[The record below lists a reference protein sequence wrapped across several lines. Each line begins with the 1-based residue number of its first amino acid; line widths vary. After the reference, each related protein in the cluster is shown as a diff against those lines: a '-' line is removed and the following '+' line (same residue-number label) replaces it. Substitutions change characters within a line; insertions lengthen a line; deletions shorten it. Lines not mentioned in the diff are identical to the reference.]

1 MGTINGISVI
11 VCCYNSVGRIKPTLE
26 HLLNQKIS
34 GTILWEI
41 IIVDNNSTDK
51 TSSFCKELLEGSK
64 MAYSIVLEKRQGL
77 SFARKTG
84 YDTAQYNLLL
94 FVDDDNWLADNYI
107 QTAYSIMNEHATVA
121 ILGGKGSPVFSEST
135 IVPEWF
141 QSFQQSY
148 AVGAQ
153 SDNTSIDL
161 QYVTLVYG
169 AGFVLRKEY
178 WERLFEIGFESLLP
192 GRKGKSLL
200 SGEDTELCL
209 AITMLGGKVMYASN
223 LSLKHFI
230 PKNRLTWEYLSKLY
244 FGFGR
249 AKTYI
254 SIYLTIE
261 NNKGNPQHN
270 LKLPFWFDRS
280 IHLCKEIIAFKTK
293 HRLWFYNRKN
303 RTGNGDYLRL
313 QGLQGELFELV
324 STRRKITDKYNQV
337 ILLKDRIKE
346 LHRQ

>member
-1 MGTINGISVI
+1 METVNGISVV

-34 GTILWEI
+34 STILWEI
-41 IIVDNNSTDK
+41 IIVDNNSTDN
-51 TSSFCKELLEGSK
+51 TASFCKELLEGSK
-64 MAYSIVLEKRQGL
+64 IAYSIVLEKRQGL

-107 QTAYSIMNEHATVA
+107 QTTYSIMNEYSDIA

-141 QSFQQSY
+141 QAFQQSY

-161 QYVTLVYG
+161 QYVPLVYG
-169 AGFVLRKEY
+169 AGFIIRKAY
-178 WERLFEIGFESLLP
+178 WEKLFEIGFESLLP
-192 GRKGKSLL
+192 DRKGKSLL
-200 SGEDTELCL
+200 SGGDTELCL
-209 AITMLGGKVMYASN
+209 AIAMLGGKILYSSN
-223 LSLKHFI
+223 LTFKHFI

-249 AKTYI
+249 AKIYI
-254 SIYLTIE
+254 KIYLDIE
-261 NNKGNPQHN
+261 NDKGNPQHN
-270 LKLPFWFDRS
+270 LKFPFWFDRS
-280 IHLCKEIIAFKTK
+280 IHLCKEIIAFKTN
-293 HRLWFYNRKN
+293 HHLWLYKRKN
-303 RTGNGDYLRL
+303 RIGDVDYLRL

-324 STRRKITDKYNQV
+324 SIRRKITDKYNQV
-337 ILLKDRIKE
+337 IQLKERIK
-346 LHRQ
+346 RKN